1 MNVYLL
7 STCSDERHI
16 HIPPPPPTALS
27 GLGRYL
33 SESVTIRR
41 VPSGSVTWVK
51 FNNMRPLRPI
61 RPVE

>member
-7 STCSDERHI
+7 SACSDER

-33 SESVTIRR
+33 TEGMTIRR